1 MEGAVLFPR
10 TSGHILWGPRRWT
23 AFCTTVLVLGF
34 WLSLGPG
41 DGGPSLHGL
50 LVSVVPGYAQ
60 LRSPFRFAVFVELVV
75 ALLAAGGLAFFH
87 ARTRTPPARLGASAT
102 KCWRPVPNPFA
113 C

>member
-1 MEGAVLFPR
+1 M
-10 TSGHILWGPRRWT
+10 
-23 AFCTTVLVLGF
+23 LVLGF

-60 LRSPFRFAVFVELVV
+60 LRSPFRFAVFVELMV

-87 ARTRTPPARLGASAT
+87 ARARLPLVWVLPQPSVGGRSLTRSGA
-102 KCWRPVPNPFA
+102 RV
-113 C
+113 